1 MSLAQVMEIQKITVI
16 DLAKKLD
23 VSERTIYNWIENKI
37 PKKRIGELS
46 SIFHVDEQALT
57 KDLSYIEELEQAVK
71 YHQLNYAILQ
81 RLLDKEQELDKVMAQ

>member
-1 MSLAQVMEIQKITVI
+1 MSLVQVMEIQKITVI

-37 PKKRIGELS
+37 PSKRIAELS

-57 KDLSYIEELEQAVK
+57 QDLTYLEELELAVK
-71 YHQLNYAILQ
+71 YYQLNYAILR
-81 RLLDKEQELDKVMAQ
+81 RLLDKELELDKVMAQ